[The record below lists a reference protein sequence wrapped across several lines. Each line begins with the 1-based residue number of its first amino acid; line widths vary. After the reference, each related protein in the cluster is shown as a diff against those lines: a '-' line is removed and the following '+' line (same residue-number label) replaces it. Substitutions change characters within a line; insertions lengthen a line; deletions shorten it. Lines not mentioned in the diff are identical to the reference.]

1 MEVVEEMK
9 MLEEKIERLENLLL
23 EINSKIENFMGYEE
37 LTDEEEERVKRVVEE
52 MKSGNYVRFE
62 EIFK

>member
-1 MEVVEEMK
+1 MEAVEEMK